1 MIEENHNSMLLTS
14 FDWIIIVDYTSTVDH
29 IHFLDQ
35 HYHIIIEWFRDNRD
49 KRISYKRG
57 LTSVLYL
64 VSQDL
69 NSFLQLLYVNYVFY
83 LQELH
88 YKYVSNKEYDQ

>member
-1 MIEENHNSMLLTS
+1 MKIEKERSIKVQREMSLIMIEENHNSMLLTS

-49 KRISYKRG
+49 KRISYKENRHWG
-57 LTSVLYL
+57 KRVL
-64 VSQDL
+64 
-69 NSFLQLLYVNYVFY
+69 LQCCT
-83 LQELH
+83 
-88 YKYVSNKEYDQ
+88 